1 MDWLSE
7 DDELFPDVLEE
18 EEVPELDEP
27 VADLEFLEEA
37 PPELRQRVGDERLS
51 APNLSHFDKAALIG
65 ARAKQIS
72 LRAPIQ
78 IPLELRVDSKGK
90 PIIDPGE
97 IARLELKHGVF
108 PLKIIRIFADGTYEE
123 WSVDEL
129 FDPEKAFE

>member
-7 DDELFPDVLEE
+7 DDELFPDVPEE
-18 EEVPELDEP
+18 EEVPELEEP
-27 VADLEFLEEA
+27 AADLEFLEEA
-37 PPELRQRVGDERLS
+37 PPQLRRRVGDERLS

-108 PLKIIRIFADGTYEE
+108 PLK
-123 WSVDEL
+123 
-129 FDPEKAFE
+129 